1 MKKEMDT
8 IPELHEKIQQL
19 EKEITRLQVEKQDL
33 TGENTRIKNE
43 LKENNL
49 PGVRDIANQITS
61 SLITREPVNLT
72 EEQIAVFK
80 AIIGE
85 EVIDQWRNKKADAE
99 QEKLLMNAGN
109 SFSPDSQQKVTRLTT
124 TNKGEI
130 NDLWLDQ

>member
-1 MKKEMDT
+1 M
-8 IPELHEKIQQL
+8 
-19 EKEITRLQVEKQDL
+19 

-109 SFSPDSQQKVTRLTT
+109 SFSPDS
-124 TNKGEI
+124 
-130 NDLWLDQ
+130 